1 MSIFVFHFLNWKN
14 KKENLTQILIFQ
26 LMTLTYTHLSCF
38 LNYIWQRC
46 RCIYL
51 YIYFFH
57 IQIFF
62 LVNFHYVTN
71 VFYLKITESSYSA
84 LISRANVVLESLKTR
99 IGRSSLSAGRVYFT
113 PEKPAHIHIY
123 VYIHRLYLSSDLQCN
138 SWKLI
143 KWNKRNDGN
152 MVLYEKN

>member
-1 MSIFVFHFLNWKN
+1 MKPIVNFCFPSFKLKK

-38 LNYIWQRC
+38 LNYIWQRY

-51 YIYFFH
+51 YSIFFH

-71 VFYLKITESSYSA
+71 VFYLKIRESSYSA

-99 IGRSSLSAGRVYFT
+99 IGRSSPSAGRVYFT
-113 PEKPAHIHIY
+113 TEKPAHIHIY

-138 SWKLI
+138 S
-143 KWNKRNDGN
+143 
-152 MVLYEKN
+152 